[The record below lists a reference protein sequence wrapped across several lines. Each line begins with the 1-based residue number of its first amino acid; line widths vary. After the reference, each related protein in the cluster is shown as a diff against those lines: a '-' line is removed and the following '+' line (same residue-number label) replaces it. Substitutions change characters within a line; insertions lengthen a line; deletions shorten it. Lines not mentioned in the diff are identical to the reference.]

1 MSHEPE
7 FPPTKL
13 RKYPHMFALDIT
25 IWERFIDAHAGDFD
39 GFDYD
44 IKVGSGTKAPE
55 SFGDN
60 YKRMVEILSKYRI
73 DAVGFKSDAIHIIE
87 VKPEAGTIAIG
98 QIALYSRL
106 YKRDFN
112 PSRRIVGTI
121 VTDRE
126 LPDIKFFTEEQ
137 GIELFVMGSV

>member
-1 MSHEPE
+1 
-7 FPPTKL
+7 
-13 RKYPHMFALDIT
+13 MFALDIA
-25 IWERFIDAHAGDFD
+25 IWERFLDDHAADFD

-44 IKVGSGTKAPE
+44 VKVGSGTEAPE

-73 DAVGFKSDAIHIIE
+73 DAIGYTRNAIHIIE
-87 VKPEAGTIAIG
+87 VKPEAATIAIG

-126 LPDIKFFTEEQ
+126 LPDIKFFTEEK
-137 GIELFVMGSV
+137 GIELHIMGS